1 MALAP
6 TIGTT
11 STNSDWKTTNYTRPL
26 IVIIALFFM
35 WAVMGKLNDIL
46 IPHLKKAFNLTDFQS
61 SLVQSAFFTAYF
73 VGAIP
78 GGWVMK
84 KVGYKNGILI
94 GLAICGIGAAMF
106 YPAADF
112 RMYGFF
118 LAALFIMAIGACF
131 LEVAANPYVSVLG
144 NPATASSRL
153 ILAQGF
159 NGLGGTIAP
168 KLGGLL
174 ILSGNEKTT
183 EQISAMTA
191 PDYLAFQITEADRV
205 KLPYLGLVCLIAFVA
220 ACIYFSNLPEVKEDE
235 DEDEDKNT
243 SKKGHVFQHKHL
255 LFGVLGIFLYVG
267 AQEGIASFFMRF
279 LQHLQIPSLTENMA
293 TTYLS
298 FFWGT
303 FMIGRFLGAYLA
315 TKFESSNILAFF
327 STLAALM
334 VVLAMCTNG
343 YVAAVCIVAL
353 GFFNS
358 VQFPIIFTLAL
369 QKLGVHTK
377 DGSTY
382 LVMGICGA
390 AIIPPL
396 MGLISDASNITVAFA
411 IPILC
416 YMYVL
421 FYALKGS
428 KVAV

>member
-6 TIGTT
+6 TTVG
-11 STNSDWKTTNYTRPL
+11 STNEDWKTTNYTKPL

-78 GGWVMK
+78 AGWVMK

-94 GLAICGIGAAMF
+94 GLAICGVGAALF

-153 ILAQGF
+153 NLAQAF

-183 EQISAMTA
+183 EQITAMTA
-191 PDYLAFQITEADRV
+191 PEYLAFQIAEADRV
-205 KLPYLGLVCLIAFVA
+205 KMPYLGLVCLIILVA
-220 ACIYFSNLPEVKEDE
+220 VCIYFSNLPEVKEDE
-235 DEDEDKNT
+235 NT
-243 SKKGHVFQHKHL
+243 SNSDANKGSVFKHKHL
-255 LFGVLGIFLYVG
+255 VLGVLGIFLYVG
-267 AQEGIASFFMRF
+267 AQEGVASFFMRF
-279 LQHLQIPSLTENMA
+279 LQYLQIPALTENMA

-303 FMIGRFLGAYLA
+303 FMLGRFLGAYLTSKYQA
-315 TKFESSNILAFF
+315 STILAFF
-327 STLAALM
+327 SSFAALM
-334 VVLAMCTNG
+334 LVLAMCTSG
-343 YVAAVCIVAL
+343 YVAAICIVAL

-369 QKLGVHTK
+369 HKLGVQTK

-390 AIIPPL
+390 AILPPL
-396 MGLISDASNITVAFA
+396 MGLISDAANITTSF
-411 IPILC
+411 ILPIIC
-416 YMYVL
+416 YIYVL

-428 KVAV
+428 KVVE